1 MITLRRYYT
10 PHGTWG
16 ELTGQNGFR
25 CVTMEN
31 PWLGNERGESCI
43 PEGVYKMRLRP
54 SPVVQRTSNG
64 MYSDGWE
71 ICDVPGRD
79 FIMAH
84 PGNYVRDTDGCL
96 LVGRKMTVHGGRLMV
111 THSQAT
117 FQQFMDALD
126 GPVEHDI
133 DIRQWQPQWP

>member
-1 MITLRRYYT
+1 MITLKRYYT

-16 ELTGQNGFR
+16 ELIGPHGFH
-25 CVTMEN
+25 CVTLEN
-31 PWLGNERGESCI
+31 PWISNQRSVSCI
-43 PEGVYKMRLRP
+43 PEGVYKMRLRQ
-54 SPVVQRTSNG
+54 SPMVHRTSKG
-64 MYSDGWE
+64 LYSDGWE

-79 FIMAH
+79 FIMVH
-84 PGNYVRDTDGCL
+84 PGNYVRNTDGCL
-96 LVGRKMTVHGGRLMV
+96 LVGREMVVSGGLLMV
-111 THSQAT
+111 TDSQAT